1 MTQPGRNIVIACQG
15 GGSHSAFG
23 AGVLGRL
30 LGAPE
35 LAGHRVTGLSGTS
48 GGAICAILAWTALRD
63 GDPAAAAGRLDAFWE
78 DNAANGPVQALLN
91 AGTVAAG
98 VLQNLDA
105 LPGVSPYAV
114 PELAASAFRE
124 LLERHVDFARIT
136 ADPDGAFPLLVMGAV
151 DVLTGDFRAFSSRR
165 EPITVDAVAASAAI
179 PNLFR
184 AVTTAGGTYWDGLFS
199 QNPPVRDLLAALP
212 DELWVVQITPSAVDD
227 VPRTLTEIADRRGEL
242 SGNLSLYQELA
253 FVETLNA
260 LIDAGRLSPGGEIG
274 RTVVRVI
281 ELPRSVLPAALGA
294 ASKLDRSP
302 SFLRRLRDAGRAQA
316 ERFLAALE
324 LERAWTAGDA
334 AGVRKL
340 ATDDA
345 DLVSDTPFPPLGRGA
360 RVRVQDA
367 VDALLA
373 SATLDTA
380 RIHRVGD
387 EVTWSARCGAAD
399 TGTAR
404 AVFDDDGG
412 LAGLRF
418 GRR

>member
-35 LAGHRVTGLSGTS
+35 LAGHRFTGISGTS
-48 GGAICAILAWTALRD
+48 GGAICALLAWTALRD
-63 GDPAAAAGRLDAFWE
+63 GDPSDAARRLDAFWE
-78 DNAANGPVQALLN
+78 DNAAHGVVQGLLN

-114 PELAASAFRE
+114 PEIAAGAFRT
-124 LLERHVDFARIT
+124 LLERHVDFSRIA
-136 ADPDGAFPLLVMGAV
+136 ADPQASSPLLVMGAV
-151 DVLTGDFRAFSSRR
+151 DVLSGDFRAFSSRR
-165 EPITVDAVAASAAI
+165 ERITVDSVAASAAI

-212 DELWVVQITPSAVDD
+212 DELWVVQITPSAVDE
-227 VPRTLTEIADRRGEL
+227 VPRTLTEIVDRRGDL

-281 ELPRSVLPAALGA
+281 ELPRSVLPRALGA
-294 ASKLDRSP
+294 ASKLDRNP
-302 SFLRRLRDAGRAQA
+302 AFLRRLRDAGRTQA

-324 LERAWTAGDA
+324 FERAWTTGEA
-334 AGVRKL
+334 AAVRKL
-340 ATDDA
+340 AADDA
-345 DLVSDTPFPPLGRGA
+345 DLVSDTPFPPRGRGRRA
-360 RVRVQDA
+360 RVHDA
-367 VDALLA
+367 VDDLLGTA
-373 SATLDTA
+373 VLDTA
-380 RIHRVGD
+380 RIQRVGD
-387 EVTWSARCGAAD
+387 DAVWAARHDDERGVVR
-399 TGTAR
+399 AR
-404 AVFDDDGG
+404 FDEHG
-412 LAGLRF
+412 LTRLHL
-418 GRR
+418 GRP

>member
-35 LAGHRVTGLSGTS
+35 LEGHRVTGLSGTS

-63 GDPAAAAGRLDAFWE
+63 GDPSAAADRLDAFWQ
-78 DNAANGPVQALLN
+78 DNAADGLVQGLLN

-105 LPGVSPYAV
+105 LPGVSPYFV
-114 PELAASAFRE
+114 PEIAAAAFRE
-124 LLERHVDFARIT
+124 LLERHVDFSRIS
-136 ADPDGAFPLLVMGAV
+136 ADPEAAFPLLVMGAV
-151 DVLTGDFRAFSSRR
+151 DVLSGDFRAFSSRR
-165 EPITVDAVAASAAI
+165 EQITVDSVAASAAI

-184 AVTTAGGTYWDGLFS
+184 AVETTGGTYWDGLFS

-212 DELWVVQITPSAVDD
+212 DELWVIQITPSTVDKA
-227 VPRTLTEIADRRGEL
+227 PRTLTEIVDRRGEL

-253 FVETLNA
+253 FVETLNT
-260 LIDAGRLSPGGEIG
+260 LIDAGRLTPGGEIG

-281 ELPRSVLPAALGA
+281 ELPRSILPRALGA

-302 SFLRRLRDAGRAQA
+302 AFLRRLRDTGRAQA
-316 ERFLAALE
+316 DRFLASLE
-324 LERAWTAGDA
+324 FERAWLDGDA

-340 ATDDA
+340 AADDA
-345 DLVSDTPFPPLGRGA
+345 QLVSDTPFPPRGRGERT
-360 RVRVQDA
+360 RVLDA
-367 VDALLA
+367 VDDLMA
-373 SATLDTA
+373 SAALDTA
-380 RIHRVGD
+380 RIQTVGD
-387 EVTWSARCGAAD
+387 MVTWSARCGDAEP
-399 TGTAR
+399 GVAR
-404 AVFDDDGG
+404 ARFDDDGG
-412 LAGLRF
+412 LTELRF
-418 GRR
+418 GHR

>member
-1 MTQPGRNIVIACQG
+1 MIACQG

-35 LAGHRVTGLSGTS
+35 LAGHRVTGISGTS
-48 GGAICAILAWTALRD
+48 GGAICALLAWTALRD
-63 GDPAAAAGRLDAFWE
+63 GDPSAAAARLDAFWE
-78 DNAANGPVQALLN
+78 DNAADGIAAGVLN

-114 PELAASAFRE
+114 PEFAAAAFRE
-124 LLERHVDFARIT
+124 LLERHVDFTRIA
-136 ADPDGAFPLLVMGAV
+136 ADPDAAFPLLVMGAV

-165 EPITVDAVAASAAI
+165 ERITVDSVAASAAI

-212 DELWVVQITPSAVDD
+212 DELWVVQITPSTVDE

-260 LIDAGRLSPGGEIG
+260 LIDDGRLSPGGEIG

-281 ELPRSVLPAALGA
+281 ELPRSVLPRTLGA

-302 SFLRRLRDAGRAQA
+302 AFLHRLRDAGRGQA
-316 ERFLAALE
+316 DRFLAALE
-324 LERAWTAGDA
+324 FERAWTGGDA
-334 AGVRKL
+334 AAVRKL
-340 ATDDA
+340 AA
-345 DLVSDTPFPPLGRGA
+345 DEATLVSDTPFPPHGRGTRA
-360 RVRVQDA
+360 RVHDV
-367 VDALLA
+367 VDDVLA
-373 SATLDTA
+373 AATLDTA
-380 RIHRVGD
+380 RIQRVGD
-387 EVTWSARCGAAD
+387 DVVWAARRDDHRGVISAR
-399 TGTAR
+399 
-404 AVFDDDGG
+404 FDDRGG
-412 LAGLRF
+412 LTGLHL
-418 GRR
+418 GRRR

>member
-1 MTQPGRNIVIACQG
+1 VTQPGRNVVIACQG

-35 LAGHRVTGLSGTS
+35 LDGHRFTGLSGTS
-48 GGAICAILAWTALRD
+48 GGAICALLAWTALRD
-63 GDPAAAAGRLDAFWE
+63 GDPSAAAERLDAFWK
-78 DNAANGPVQALLN
+78 DNAADGLVQGLLN

-114 PELAASAFRE
+114 PEFAAAAFRE
-124 LLERHVDFARIT
+124 LLERHVDFARID
-136 ADPDGAFPLLVMGAV
+136 ADPDAAFPLLALGAV

-165 EPITVDAVAASAAI
+165 ERITADSVAASAAI

-184 AVTTAGGTYWDGLFS
+184 AVTTAGGTFWDGLFS

-212 DELWVVQITPSAVDD
+212 DELWVVQITPSTVDE

-260 LIDAGRLSPGGEIG
+260 LIDAGRLEPGGEIG

-281 ELPRSVLPAALGA
+281 ELPRSILPRALGA
-294 ASKLDRSP
+294 ASKLDRNP
-302 SFLRRLRDAGRAQA
+302 AFLRRLRDAGRAQA
-316 ERFLAALE
+316 GRFLTALE
-324 LERAWTAGDA
+324 FERAWTDGDA
-334 AGVRKL
+334 AAVRKL
-340 ATDDA
+340 AVDDA
-345 DLVSDTPFPPLGRGA
+345 DLVSDTPFPPRGRG
-360 RVRVQDA
+360 RTTRLHDA
-367 VDALLA
+367 VDELLE
-373 SATLDTA
+373 SAVLDTA
-380 RIHRVGD
+380 RIQRVGD
-387 EVTWSARCGAAD
+387 EVTWSARWNAEPGV
-399 TGTAR
+399 AR
-404 AVFDDDGG
+404 ARFDDHG
-412 LAGLRF
+412 LTGLRF
-418 GRR
+418 GHR

>member
-1 MTQPGRNIVIACQG
+1 MIACQG

-35 LAGHRVTGLSGTS
+35 LSGHRVTGISGTS
-48 GGAICAILAWTALRD
+48 GGAICALLAWTALRD
-63 GDPAAAAGRLDAFWE
+63 GDPSAAAERLDAFWE
-78 DNAANGPVQALLN
+78 DNSADGLVQGLLN

-114 PELAASAFRE
+114 PEFAAAAFRE
-124 LLERHVDFARIT
+124 LLERHVDFARID
-136 ADPDGAFPLLVMGAV
+136 ADPDGALPLLALGAV

-165 EPITVDAVAASAAI
+165 EQITVDSVAASAAI
-179 PNLFR
+179 PNVFR

-212 DELWVVQITPSAVDD
+212 DELWVIQITPSAVDD

-281 ELPRSVLPAALGA
+281 ELPRSVLPRALGA
-294 ASKLDRSP
+294 ASKLDRNP
-302 SFLRRLRDAGRAQA
+302 AFLRRLRNAGRVQA
-316 ERFLAALE
+316 DRFLAALE
-324 LERAWTAGDA
+324 FERAWTAGEA
-334 AGVRKL
+334 AAVRKL
-340 ATDDA
+340 AVDDA
-345 DLVSDTPFPPLGRGA
+345 ELVCDKPFPPLGRVRPA
-360 RVRVQDA
+360 RVHDA
-367 VDALLA
+367 VDDLLA
-373 SATLDTA
+373 SAVLDTA
-380 RIHRVGD
+380 RIQRVGD
-387 EVTWSARCGAAD
+387 DVVWAARHGDDHGALRARFD
-399 TGTAR
+399 GDGLTG
-404 AVFDDDGG
+404 
-412 LAGLRF
+412 LHL
-418 GRR
+418 GRP